1 MTVAPC
7 RSVTFVPTGADFL
20 QLACSAAWWHAGPH
34 TCYHGSRLYRWA
46 NLTR

>member
-20 QLACSAAWWHAGPH
+20 ELSCSCAWWHTGDH
-34 TCYHGSRLYRWA
+34 QCYFRDRLHHWP